1 MAKIYIQ
8 ITVLFAFIC
17 VHPYLNSSID
27 SHDDLNIVVD
37 ISEQRLYLLNGK
49 LIIES
54 YPISSSK
61 FGEGSIE
68 NSFKTPLGMH
78 VIKRKI
84 GDEAILNSIFVAR
97 ANTNK
102 LAEIIKIDFDSDDD
116 HVTSRILWLDG
127 KEKGVNSG
135 KGIDSFQRYIYIH
148 GTHEEGL
155 IGKKASHGCIRMFNR
170 DVVSLYEYVEEGTK
184 VYIKV

>member
-8 ITVLFAFIC
+8 ITVLVAFIFL
-17 VHPYLNSSID
+17 HPYLNSSID

-37 ISEQRLYLLNGK
+37 ISEQRLYLFNGK

-127 KEKGVNSG
+127 LESG
-135 KGIDSFQRYIYIH
+135 KNKGPGVDSRSRYIYIH
-148 GTHEEGL
+148 GTAEEGL
-155 IGKKASHGCIRMFNR
+155 IGKPASDGCIRMYNS
-170 DVVSLYEYVEEGTK
+170 DVIDLFDLVNEKIQVWIY
-184 VYIKV
+184 